1 MNASIPSTSAA
12 NSRPFSND
20 EQITQVRSLWGQTF
34 WDPRLSLSIDELEQS
49 QSQHSSKLGQD
60 LDAVMDKLFVIDI
73 TNGKLETFPTI
84 NVENNDNG
92 DDIGSMAEI
101 FWNGNVDEEEIS
113 HEEHKIETSK
123 QIMSLTVEQ
132 DTLRSNSKVCLVNKL
147 VTAVDDKNTSMRCTD
162 KTVSHSN
169 AEKEES
175 AHTSVF
181 MFTPQAPKPSRPINS
196 MYDDPTLVR
205 PTGVPLPRYGWLRR
219 FLFGK
224 TKRGLVY

>member
-1 MNASIPSTSAA
+1 MNASIPSAAAA
-12 NSRPFSND
+12 NLRPFSED
-20 EQITQVRSLWGQTF
+20 EQMTQVRSLWGQTF
-34 WDPRLSLSIDELEQS
+34 WDPRLPLGINELEQS

-73 TNGKLETFPTI
+73 TNGKLETCSTA
-84 NVENNDNG
+84 NVENNGNG

-101 FWNGNVDEEEIS
+101 LWNGNVDEEEIS
-113 HEEHKIETSK
+113 HDEHKIEPSK

-132 DTLRSNSKVCLVNKL
+132 DTLCSNSKACLVNIL

-162 KTVSHSN
+162 KTVSLSN
-169 AEKEES
+169 AENEES
-175 AHTSVF
+175 PHTTVF

-224 TKRGLVY
+224 TTRGLVY